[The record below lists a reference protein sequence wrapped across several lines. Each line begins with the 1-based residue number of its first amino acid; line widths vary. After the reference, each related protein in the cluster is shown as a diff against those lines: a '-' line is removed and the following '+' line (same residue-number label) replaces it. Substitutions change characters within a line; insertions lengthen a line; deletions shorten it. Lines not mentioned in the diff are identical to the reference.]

1 MLKEKYKE
9 LINLLLRELKVF
21 YQERLVS
28 VVLFGSVAR
37 ETQRFDSDIDLLIVV
52 EDLPKGRLKRTMEFM
67 EIEEKIQDFLKDLEK
82 IGINTY
88 LSPVLKTPEE
98 VKIGSPLFL
107 DLVEDAKILYDRED
121 FFKKEL
127 EKIKEKLKSLGAKRY
142 WLGNAW
148 YWVLKP
154 DIKPGETIKL

>member
-1 MLKEKYKE
+1 MLKEKYQE
-9 LINLLLRELKVF
+9 LINLLVKEIKSF
-21 YQERLVS
+21 YQERLIS
-28 VVLFGSVAR
+28 IVLFGSVAR

-52 EDLPKGRLKRTMEFM
+52 KDLPKGRLKRTTEFM
-67 EIEEKIQDFLKDLEK
+67 EIEEKIEEYLKSLEK

-88 LSPVLKTPEE
+88 ISPVLKTPEE
-98 VKIGSPLFL
+98 VKMGSPLFL
-107 DLVEDAKILYDRED
+107 DLVEEAQILYDKED

-127 EKIKEKLKSLGAKRY
+127 EKLKEKLKSLGAKRY